1 MVIASPRMQEYFDC
15 IQKQILKAHSVA
27 SKARILGK
35 DTDTVV
41 EIQLAKNMAERVVG
55 LISVLAP
62 QIVGSGV
69 VERIIELEKQYGSLN
84 WRVALQIAV
93 EIAQQKFCS
102 FKSKEEAMD
111 IGIRTGFAYSTVG
124 VVSSPL
130 DGIISIEFKSR
141 NDGRGKY
148 MCVNYG
154 GPIRNAGGT
163 NAALSVI
170 IADHVRKVMGYD
182 VYDAT
187 DDEVKRAFTEL
198 TDYHERV
205 TNLQYFPHEEEI
217 NFLMKKLPVEV
228 SGDASEEI
236 EVSNFKNLPRIPINQ
251 IRSGF
256 CLILSSCIPLKAPK
270 LWKQLSQWGREFGL
284 EQWFFLEE
292 YISIQKK
299 AKSKGIE
306 QKTEKK
312 DVKISPDYTYIS
324 DLVAGRPVLGFP
336 LRKGGFRLRYGRS
349 RTSGLSGQSVHPAT
363 TQVLENYI
371 AIGTQLKVER
381 PGKSATFTACDLIEG
396 PIVKLQDGSVVCVES
411 EVQAKNIRKQV
422 AEILFLGDALIDYGD
437 FANRNHMLVPAG
449 YCEEWWALESKK
461 IIADQKIIFEVIAE
475 KTGIPVEQ
483 CSKFFDSPLQHKPT
497 IEQAILLSKEFKI
510 PIHPKFLLRWNDIT
524 FDELCLFLNYLSLG
538 TWYSEDFVEKI
549 VLPFREEKRIL
560 EQLGCSHIVPVKD
573 TVVIEKDMSASI
585 AFVFGIKSRDDAK
598 ELCNSIKNL
607 SDKKNL
613 DIINSLSPVPVRDKS
628 GTYIGSRM
636 GRPEKAK
643 MRKLT
648 GSPHGLFPVGDE
660 GGKLRSLIAALQ
672 VGKVTAD
679 FPIRTCME
687 CGKETVYS
695 SCECGGRLKQN
706 FYCKFC
712 DKQLETNTC
721 SLHGTASTCKTLSID
736 VNSYFNNALKVLGMS
751 TYPDLIKGVRGTMSN
766 THDTENVAKSILRA
780 VHNVYVNKDGTV
792 RYDCGELAL
801 THFRPAEIGTSV
813 ETLRGLGYTKDINGM
828 ELVDSNQIL
837 EIFPQD
843 VILPCCPDSPDEH
856 ADDFCLRV
864 TSFVDDLLVRFY
876 GSEPF
881 YNCKRREDIIG
892 QLIIGLAPHTS
903 AGMVGRI
910 IGFSK
915 TQGFFAHPYY
925 HQACRRD
932 CDGDEIGFMLL
943 MDAFL
948 NFSKKFL
955 PSSRGATMDAP
966 LVLTSVLIPT
976 EVDDQAFDVGIA
988 WSYPLE
994 LYTAA
999 LEYKMPS
1006 DVKILQI
1013 KQVLNTP
1020 AQYEGMGFTHDTTSI
1035 NAGILCS
1042 SYKTLPSMEEKLKG
1056 QMVLA
1061 AKIRAVDKTA
1071 VAQLVIEKH
1080 FLKDTKGN
1088 LRRFSQQEFRCVNCN
1103 EKFRRPPLIGSCTK
1117 CKGRIIFTV
1126 SEGSV
1131 IKYLEPIK
1139 SIAKNYGVT
1148 SYLVQVIDL
1157 LSKNIESYFGKDKE
1171 KQVGLGAWFG

>member
-1 MVIASPRMQEYFDC
+1 M
-15 IQKQILKAHSVA
+15 
-27 SKARILGK
+27 
-35 DTDTVV
+35 
-41 EIQLAKNMAERVVG
+41 
-55 LISVLAP
+55 
-62 QIVGSGV
+62 
-69 VERIIELEKQYGSLN
+69 
-84 WRVALQIAV
+84 
-93 EIAQQKFCS
+93 
-102 FKSKEEAMD
+102 
-111 IGIRTGFAYSTVG
+111 
-124 VVSSPL
+124 
-130 DGIISIEFKSR
+130 
-141 NDGRGKY
+141 
-148 MCVNYG
+148 
-154 GPIRNAGGT
+154 
-163 NAALSVI
+163 
-170 IADHVRKVMGYD
+170 
-182 VYDAT
+182 
-187 DDEVKRAFTEL
+187 
-198 TDYHERV
+198 
-205 TNLQYFPHEEEI
+205 
-217 NFLMKKLPVEV
+217 
-228 SGDASEEI
+228 
-236 EVSNFKNLPRIPINQ
+236 
-251 IRSGF
+251 
-256 CLILSSCIPLKAPK
+256 
-270 LWKQLSQWGREFGL
+270 
-284 EQWFFLEE
+284 
-292 YISIQKK
+292 
-299 AKSKGIE
+299 
-306 QKTEKK
+306 
-312 DVKISPDYTYIS
+312 
-324 DLVAGRPVLGFP
+324 
-336 LRKGGFRLRYGRS
+336 
-349 RTSGLSGQSVHPAT
+349 
-363 TQVLENYI
+363 
-371 AIGTQLKVER
+371 
-381 PGKSATFTACDLIEG
+381 
-396 PIVKLQDGSVVCVES
+396 
-411 EVQAKNIRKQV
+411 
-422 AEILFLGDALIDYGD
+422 
-437 FANRNHMLVPAG
+437 
-449 YCEEWWALESKK
+449 
-461 IIADQKIIFEVIAE
+461 
-475 KTGIPVEQ
+475 
-483 CSKFFDSPLQHKPT
+483 
-497 IEQAILLSKEFKI
+497 LSKEFKI